1 MLSFR
6 MKIQNLFIY
15 SILAIGLISIPSLLE
30 IVQAQVNMTNST
42 SSSLQNQTAQ
52 TAQNQTAQTAQN
64 QTAQTAQNQT
74 AQTAQNQTMSNETKA
89 LMTLD
94 TTIIKDKLMN
104 AKESLLNG
112 NKEEALAD
120 ITDVEVKLLLL
131 PTKPSFVGD
140 IQTIKNSIAKSDI
153 NKALDDLTKVQTDIL
168 KAETEEL
175 KAQLANPQLLEAQ
188 EENNDAQEENDEENN

>member
-52 TAQNQTAQTAQN
+52 TAQNQT
-64 QTAQTAQNQT
+64 
-74 AQTAQNQTMSNETKA
+74 MSNETKA

-94 TTIIKDKLMN
+94 TTTIKDQLMN

-112 NKEEALAD
+112 NREEALAG
-120 ITDVEVKLLLL
+120 ITGVEVKLLLL

-175 KAQLANPQLLEAQ
+175 KAQIANPQLLEAQ
-188 EENNDAQEENDEENN
+188 ENNDAQDENDEGNN

>member
-1 MLSFR
+1 

-30 IVQAQVNMTNST
+30 TVQAQTNMTNTT
-42 SSSLQNQTAQ
+42 SSSGQNQTAQ
-52 TAQNQTAQTAQN
+52 GG
-64 QTAQTAQNQT
+64 
-74 AQTAQNQTMSNETKA
+74 QNQTMSKETQA

-94 TTIIKDKLMN
+94 LPVIKEQLMN

-112 NKEEALAD
+112 NKEEALAG
-120 ITDVEVKLLLL
+120 ITGVEVQLLLL

-175 KAQLANPQLLEAQ
+175 KAQIANPQLLEAQ
-188 EENNDAQEENDEENN
+188 ENNDAQDENDEENN

>member
-52 TAQNQTAQTAQN
+52 TAQNQT
-64 QTAQTAQNQT
+64 
-74 AQTAQNQTMSNETKA
+74 MSNETKA

-94 TTIIKDKLMN
+94 TTMIKDQLMN

-112 NKEEALAD
+112 NKEEALAG
-120 ITDVEVKLLLL
+120 ITGVEVQLLLL

-175 KAQLANPQLLEAQ
+175 KAQIANPQLLEAQ
-188 EENNDAQEENDEENN
+188 ENNDAQDENDEENN

>member
-1 MLSFR
+1 

-94 TTIIKDKLMN
+94 TTIIKDQLMN

-112 NKEEALAD
+112 NKEEALAS
-120 ITDVEVKLLLL
+120 ITDVEIKLLLL

-168 KAETEEL
+168 KAETEAL
-175 KAQLANPQLLEAQ
+175 KAQIANPQLLEAQ
-188 EENNDAQEENDEENN
+188 ENNDAQDENDEENN

>member
-1 MLSFR
+1 MFIKL
-6 MKIQNLFIY
+6 KIQNIFIY
-15 SILAIGLISIPSLLE
+15 SILAIGLISIPSLLDT
-30 IVQAQVNMTNST
+30 VQAQINMTNAT
-42 SSSLQNQTAQ
+42 SPSLQNQTAA
-52 TAQNQTAQTAQN
+52 TA
-64 QTAQTAQNQT
+64 NQT

-94 TTIIKDKLMN
+94 TTIIKDQLMN

-112 NKEEALAD
+112 NKEEALAG
-120 ITDVEVKLLLL
+120 ITGVEVKLLLL

-188 EENNDAQEENDEENN
+188 ENNDAQDENDEENN

>member
-64 QTAQTAQNQT
+64 QT
-74 AQTAQNQTMSNETKA
+74 MSNETKA

-94 TTIIKDKLMN
+94 TTMIKDQLMN

-112 NKEEALAD
+112 NREEALAG

-175 KAQLANPQLLEAQ
+175 KAQIANPQLLEAQ
-188 EENNDAQEENDEENN
+188 ENNDAQDENDEENN

>member
-52 TAQNQTAQTAQN
+52 TAQNQT
-64 QTAQTAQNQT
+64 
-74 AQTAQNQTMSNETKA
+74 MSNETKA

-94 TTIIKDKLMN
+94 TTMIKDQLMN

-112 NKEEALAD
+112 NKEEALAG
-120 ITDVEVKLLLL
+120 ITGVEVQLLLL

-175 KAQLANPQLLEAQ
+175 KAQIANPQLLEAQ
-188 EENNDAQEENDEENN
+188 ENNDAQDESDEENN